1 MAKKYWLRLRRML
14 AQRVLHTDDTPH
26 TIGLGAGIATFVAF
40 LPLVGFQTIISIALA
55 ALFRAN
61 KAICIPIVWITN
73 FVTIVPIYGACLV
86 LGRFVTGAK
95 QTSGEEAVISTLQ
108 QQHSTGLL
116 EPSTW
121 WTWFS
126 RLANYGVDLWVG
138 CIIVGTVL
146 GIAGYFITKSGVVR
160 YRERR
165 RQRILRRGLFRSNF
179 KAGKAVRHDG
189 SA

>member
-26 TIGLGAGIATFVAF
+26 KIGLGAGLATFVAF
-40 LPLVGFQTIISIALA
+40 LPLVGFQTVIAIGLA

-73 FVTIVPIYGACLV
+73 VFTIPPIYGACLA
-86 LGRFVTGAK
+86 LGRFVTGANVT
-95 QTSGEEAVISTLQ
+95 QTDEAVLSSLQ
-108 QQHSTGLL
+108 EQQSTGLL
-116 EPSTW
+116 EPSLW
-121 WTWFS
+121 QAWLN
-126 RLANYGVDLWVG
+126 RLAGLGFDMCVG
-138 CIIVGTVL
+138 CVIVGTV
-146 GIAGYFITKSGVVR
+146 GGVAAYFIARNGVIS